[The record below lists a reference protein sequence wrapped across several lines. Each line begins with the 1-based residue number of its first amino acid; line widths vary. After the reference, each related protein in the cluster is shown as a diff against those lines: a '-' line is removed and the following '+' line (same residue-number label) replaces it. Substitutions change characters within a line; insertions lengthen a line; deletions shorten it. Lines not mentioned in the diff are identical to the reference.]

1 MIPVEYFY
9 DEMQPYEVN
18 DIISCLQYAD
28 VNLWE
33 SNRINGYII
42 AQSNSKKKLSPQDII
57 KFPWDE
63 VELEKNIEISNED
76 IQRLKEKSKTI
87 KINTNGK

>member
-1 MIPVEYFY
+1 
-9 DEMQPYEVN
+9 MQPYEVN
-18 DIISCLQYAD
+18 DIISCLQYSD

-33 SNRINGYII
+33 SNRINGYIF